1 MLQYIR
7 NRRPP
12 IVVHL
17 SGRSNA
23 RKEHAM
29 LEQMITN
36 VFAGGNFLPFCILAP
51 MAAAMIAVALACAA
65 HDVFTRFFKHNR

>member
-1 MLQYIR
+1 
-7 NRRPP
+7 
-12 IVVHL
+12 
-17 SGRSNA
+17 
-23 RKEHAM
+23 M

-51 MAAAMIAVALACAA
+51 MAAAMIAVA